1 MKGHWALFC
10 FFFLTVLFIY
20 SFLATLGLCCCT
32 GFSLAAELRLLTSVA
47 SLVAEHGLSG
57 CGARAQSLQSTGSVV
72 VAHGLS
78 HCGARAQ
85 SLWHMGLAAC
95 GIFLGKGAN
104 LWLLHCIWNLYHSA
118 TRKALGFLLKAV
130 HSCGRVSDRRSH
142 DWIYTLARSLSW
154 CLKMVSGR
162 REGTMRAR

>member
-72 VAHGLS
+72 AVHGLS
-78 HCGARAQ
+78 RCGAWAQ
-85 SLWHMGLAAC
+85 LRVGSSWGEGSEPVAPTLHMESLPLGHQESPGLSSE
-95 GIFLGKGAN
+95 GSTQLWKGF
-104 LWLLHCIWNLYHSA
+104 
-118 TRKALGFLLKAV
+118 RQ
-130 HSCGRVSDRRSH
+130 
-142 DWIYTLARSLSW
+142 
-154 CLKMVSGR
+154 
-162 REGTMRAR
+162 EEP

>member
-47 SLVAEHGLSG
+47 SLVAEHGLSR
-57 CGARAQSLQSTGSVV
+57 CGARAQSLRCTGSVV

-78 HCGARAQ
+78 CVWDLLGEGSEPVAPTLHME
-85 SLWHMGLAAC
+85 SLPLGHQESPGLSSE
-95 GIFLGKGAN
+95 GSTQLWKGF
-104 LWLLHCIWNLYHSA
+104 
-118 TRKALGFLLKAV
+118 RQ
-130 HSCGRVSDRRSH
+130 
-142 DWIYTLARSLSW
+142 
-154 CLKMVSGR
+154 
-162 REGTMRAR
+162 EEP